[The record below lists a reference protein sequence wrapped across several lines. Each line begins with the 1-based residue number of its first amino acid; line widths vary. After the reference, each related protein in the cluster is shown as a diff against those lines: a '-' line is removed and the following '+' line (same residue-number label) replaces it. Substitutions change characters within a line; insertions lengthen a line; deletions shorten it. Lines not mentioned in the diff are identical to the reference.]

1 MGFQIRNAEGGVTVV
16 ELSGELDHH
25 KGSKEFYAYMD
36 SFRPAKDMRLLIEMS
51 GVTYICSETVGAV
64 LNLGESVI
72 RAGGKACCS
81 GVRGMPKDVFEI
93 LGVESVLNLY
103 AGEAEALK
111 VLTA

>member
-25 KGSKEFYAYMD
+25 KGSKEFYAYIE
-36 SFRPAKDMRLLIEMS
+36 SFKPAKGMRLLIDLA

-72 RAGGKACCS
+72 RAGGRACCS

-103 AGEAEALK
+103 PSEAEALK